1 MKYQRTNSTIP
12 NRSLSRSRLALVLVW
27 IWVLIKMLFVDKITW
42 LSTEIMHE
50 STALFSFE
58 YLNNEDHLKLVHIKV
73 WNSYYECSIL
83 LPGSYGN
90 FKSASK
96 QQFCYYWIFM
106 GVKPKIFKLKILLS
120 EISEIAF
127 KDINRL
133 IHVIKDSKFTYPRWN
148 ILKPTLVWNIRSC
161 ITEVSSNWTRKE
173 IKLSKI
179 SRYFS
184 IKDGEMKFLRPRWW
198 CPDIRGR
205 SGQTWWVV
213 DKMYKSNRS
222 KL

>member
-1 MKYQRTNSTIP
+1 MNV
-12 NRSLSRSRLALVLVW
+12 LFCFLVLMV
-27 IWVLIKMLFVDKITW
+27 I
-42 LSTEIMHE
+42 S
-50 STALFSFE
+50 
-58 YLNNEDHLKLVHIKV
+58 N
-73 WNSYYECSIL
+73 
-83 LPGSYGN
+83 
-90 FKSASK
+90 
-96 QQFCYYWIFM
+96 CYCWIFM

-184 IKDGEMKFLRPRWW
+184 IKDEEMKFLRPRWW

-213 DKMYKSNRS
+213 DKMYKSNPS

>member
-1 MKYQRTNSTIP
+1 MLRPVYKSVKTCPWTFC
-12 NRSLSRSRLALVLVW
+12 
-27 IWVLIKMLFVDKITW
+27 IWFLINMLFVDKITW

-50 STALFSFE
+50 STALVSFE
-58 YLNNEDHLKLVHIKV
+58 YLNNEDHLKLVHMKV

-83 LPGSYGN
+83 LPGLNHGN
-90 FKSASK
+90 FMSAYTQNSN
-96 QQFCYYWIFM
+96 FVITEFLWAWN
-106 GVKPKIFKLKILLS
+106 LKILLS

-173 IKLSKI
+173 IKLLKI
-179 SRYFS
+179 SRHFTT
-184 IKDGEMKFLRPRWW
+184 KDEKMIFY
-198 CPDIRGR
+198 
-205 SGQTWWVV
+205 VHV
-213 DKMYKSNRS
+213 DRRI
-222 KL
+222 L